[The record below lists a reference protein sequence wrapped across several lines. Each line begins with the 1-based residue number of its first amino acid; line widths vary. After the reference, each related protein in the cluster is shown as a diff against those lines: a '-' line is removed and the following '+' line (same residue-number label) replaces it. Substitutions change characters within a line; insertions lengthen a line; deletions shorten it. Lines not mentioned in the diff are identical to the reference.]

1 MKVNN
6 TNAKGKI
13 TSTKKTTAKKS
24 AKSASGQDTGPVF
37 SSILNHTSGDTAQID
52 QSTAA
57 MEAPNSSGSARFIES
72 FLTVTM
78 AQQNQGKKS
87 DQYATKR
94 GHDLLDQLDRLRNA
108 LLMGNLT
115 MSQLEQI
122 QKLVSQEKAN
132 AATPAL
138 QTVLSE
144 IELRA
149 RVEIA
154 KYSKRQ

>member
-1 MKVNN
+1 
-6 TNAKGKI
+6 
-13 TSTKKTTAKKS
+13 
-24 AKSASGQDTGPVF
+24 
-37 SSILNHTSGDTAQID
+37 
-52 QSTAA
+52 
-57 MEAPNSSGSARFIES
+57 
-72 FLTVTM
+72 M

-138 QTVLSE
+138 QAVLSE